1 MTTVAKIEQDERDNV
16 ELPLIAQLVTMGWG
30 HLEGDKWI
38 AAQTERASFDD
49 VVIRDRLRARLI
61 DINRDEHGQQWLTPP
76 RADEA
81 IAKLVAFRGVT
92 GLLARNRALTAM
104 LLTGVQVAKD
114 SSQGEQ
120 RDPRVHF
127 IDFDDWAANDFL
139 AINQFR
145 VNRSGSTDWLLPDI
159 VLFVNG
165 IPIVVIECKSR
176 HRKDPLVKAIDQLRR
191 YANQRKPESREGIE
205 KLFDFNQLTVATSG
219 DQARL
224 GTFTAGPRHY
234 GRWRTTEPV
243 AEADVLTELGAT
255 KLTVQQTLVAGALR
269 PAHVLDIVRNF
280 VIFNDEGGRVA
291 KIGPRYQQFRA
302 VNRAVERLRTGKS
315 ILAGA
320 KHDERGG
327 VVWQTQGSGK
337 SLAMVFLVH
346 KMRNDASLRGCKV
359 VFITDRRDL
368 EGQLLET
375 ARLTG
380 ETLSVA
386 RSQTKA
392 PKGGVE
398 KAPLAELL
406 KRKPPGLVFAMIQKY
421 RGADEKASDK
431 DSADGLLDPVPDP
444 LNTSDQIIVL
454 ADEAHRSHTS
464 ALHARLRAALPNAAH
479 IGFTGTPILD
489 EDKRKTTEI
498 FGPFIDQ
505 YTLKESEEDGA
516 TVPITY
522 EGRHAVAS
530 IAGADSLDT
539 LFDRWFADLSQKERN
554 ALVKR
559 YATEGMV
566 SDATELIR
574 AKAQDM
580 LIHYVE
586 TAMPDGF
593 KAMVVASGRIAAV
606 RYQEAFTDLIADLIA
621 ALDGD
626 TEARARWDKPD
637 DGFLD
642 RAALHLDRLKKIQA
656 AAVVSGA
663 ENDPP
668 DAAPD
673 SFVDWTDP
681 AKTDGR
687 IASFKKAIDADG
699 GDVALL
705 CVKSMLLTGF
715 DAPIAQVMYLD
726 RSMRGAELLQA
737 IARVNRSADNKTR
750 GLVVDYIGIAATL
763 ENALAQY
770 RAEKSVKG
778 ALNDFGRELT
788 RLDNRHARV
797 LALLTDRRLGL
808 DDEDACVNALVE
820 DSALRAEFAD
830 KFKDFAR
837 SLADTLPQPKA
848 LAYLGDAKRL
858 GKIALRVRNLT
869 RDDDLA
875 LVLADAAPKVSA
887 LIDEHIEAEGVD
899 PTIGPVDLTD
909 PAFAKEVDE
918 RKSVRAKA
926 QVMEHAIRDYLTV
939 LEDKHPG
946 RAIAL
951 SERLEE
957 VIEKLADRWDEL
969 LDALVELK
977 DDATTAPSST
987 IPGLSAAQRPF
998 YELIVLRAEHDGETV
1013 DPKIVEATQ
1022 KATELIR
1029 SEIAAVDFWRSE
1041 ALRDGLR
1048 NKLVQLLDG
1057 YIDDF
1062 TTVQQL
1068 GDDIRDLAHRLHE
1081 ELLSDV

>member
-1 MTTVAKIEQDERDNV
+1 MTSLAKIEQDERDNV
-16 ELPLIAQLVTMGWG
+16 ELPLIAQLVTMGWE
-30 HLEGDKWI
+30 HTEGDKWV
-38 AAQTERASFDD
+38 AAQSERSSFAE
-49 VVIRDRLRARLI
+49 VVLRDRLRSKLI
-61 DINRDEHGQQWLTPP
+61 EINRNEHAQKWLTPV

-81 IAKLVAFRGVT
+81 IAKLVAFRGAT
-92 GLLARNRALTAM
+92 GLLTRNRALTEM
-104 LLTGVQVAKD
+104 LLTGVQIAKD
-114 SSQGEQ
+114 PSQGEQ

-139 AINQFR
+139 AVNQFR
-145 VNRSGSTDWLLPDI
+145 VNRPGSTDWLLPDV

-191 YANQRKPESREGIE
+191 YANQRKPKSREGIE
-205 KLFDFNQLTVATSG
+205 KLFDFNQLTIATSG

-234 GRWRTTEPV
+234 GRWRTTEPGS
-243 AEADVLTELGAT
+243 EANVLAELGT
-255 KLTVQQTLVAGALR
+255 SKLTAQQTLVAGVLR
-269 PAHVLDIVRNF
+269 PAHLLDIVRNF
-280 VIFNDEGGRVA
+280 VIFNDEGDRVA

-302 VNRAVERLRTGKS
+302 VNRAVERLQTGKS
-315 ILAGA
+315 ISAGA

-327 VVWQTQGSGK
+327 VIWQTQGSGK
-337 SLAMVFLVH
+337 SLAMVFLVR
-346 KMRNDASLRGCKV
+346 KMRNTAALRGHKI

-368 EGQLLET
+368 EGQLLGT

-386 RSQTKA
+386 RPQTRA

-398 KAPLAELL
+398 TATLTDLL
-406 KRKPPGLVFAMIQKY
+406 KRKPPGLIFATIQKY

-431 DSADGLLDPVPDP
+431 DSADGLLDAVPEP
-444 LNTSDQIIVL
+444 LNTSDQIVVL

-522 EGRHAVAS
+522 EGRHAVAVVE
-530 IAGADSLDT
+530 GATSLDAV
-539 LFDRWFADLSQKERN
+539 FSSFFAHLSQKERD
-554 ALVKR
+554 AVVKR

-566 SDATELIR
+566 SEATEIIR
-574 AKAQDM
+574 AKARDM

-593 KAMVVASGRIAAV
+593 KAMVVASSRIAAV
-606 RYQEAFTDLIADLIA
+606 RYQEAFTELIDDLVV

-626 TEARARWDKPD
+626 AEALTRWEKPD

-642 RAALHLDRLKKIQA
+642 RAALHLDRLKQIKA
-656 AAVVSGA
+656 AAVISGA

-668 DAAPD
+668 DGAPD
-673 SFVDWTDP
+673 SFVEWSDP
-681 AKTDGR
+681 TKTNGR
-687 IASFKKAIDADG
+687 ITSFKKSIGADG

-726 RSMRGAELLQA
+726 RAMKGAELLQA
-737 IARVNRSADNKTR
+737 IARVNRSADNKSR
-750 GLVVDYIGIAATL
+750 GFVVDYVGIAATL
-763 ENALAQY
+763 EAALALY
-770 RAEKSVKG
+770 RGEKPVKG
-778 ALNDFGRELT
+778 ASNDSDDELT
-788 RLDNRHARV
+788 RLEKRHARA
-797 LALLTDRRLGL
+797 LALFSDRKLGL
-808 DDEDACVNALVE
+808 DDEDACVDALVE
-820 DSALRAEFAD
+820 DAAFRADFAD

-875 LVLADAAPKVSA
+875 LVLADAAPKVRA
-887 LIDEHIEAEGVD
+887 LIDEHVKAQGVD
-899 PTIGPVDLTD
+899 PTIAPVDLTD

-918 RKSVRAKA
+918 RKSPRAKA

-939 LEDKHPG
+939 LEDKHPA

-957 VIEKLADRWDEL
+957 IIEKLADRWDEL
-969 LDALVELK
+969 LDALVDLK
-977 DDATTAPSST
+977 DAATTSPSST
-987 IPGLSAAQRPF
+987 VPGLSAVERPF
-998 YELIVLRAEHDGETV
+998 YELIVLRASLDGTAI
-1013 DPKIVEATQ
+1013 DPKIIEATQ
-1022 KATELIR
+1022 KATALIR

-1041 ALRDGLR
+1041 TLRDGLR

-1068 GDDIRDLAHRLHE
+1068 GDDMRDLAHRLHE
-1081 ELLSDV
+1081 ELLGDV

>member
-1 MTTVAKIEQDERDNV
+1 MTSLAKIEQDERDNV
-16 ELPLIAQLVTMGWG
+16 ELPLIAQLVTMGWD
-30 HLEGDKWI
+30 HVEGDKWI
-38 AAQTERASFDD
+38 AAQSERTSFDE
-49 VVIRDRLRARLI
+49 VVLRDRLQAKLI
-61 DINRDEHGQQWLTPP
+61 DINRDEHGHQWLTPD

-92 GLLARNRALTAM
+92 GLLARNRALTEM
-104 LLTGVQVAKD
+104 LLTGVQIAKD
-114 SSQGEQ
+114 PSKGEL

-127 IDFDDWAANDFL
+127 VDFDDWAANDFL
-139 AINQFR
+139 AVNQFR
-145 VNRSGSTDWLLPDI
+145 VNRPGSSDWLLPDI

-165 IPIVVIECKSR
+165 IPLVVIECKSR

-191 YANQRKPESREGIE
+191 YANQRKPKSREGIE

-243 AEADVLTELGAT
+243 AEADVLAELGAT
-255 KLTVQQTLVAGALR
+255 KLTAQQTLVAGVLR
-269 PAHVLDIVRNF
+269 PAHLLDIVRNF
-280 VIFNDEGGRVA
+280 VIFNEEGGRVA

-302 VNRAVERLRTGKS
+302 VTLAVERLRTGKS
-315 ILAGA
+315 IPAGA

-337 SLAMVFLVH
+337 SLAMVFLVR
-346 KMRNDASLRGCKV
+346 KMRNTAALRGCKI

-368 EGQLLET
+368 EGQLLQT

-386 RSQTKA
+386 RPQTKA
-392 PKGGVE
+392 PHGGVE
-398 KAPLAELL
+398 TAPLAELL
-406 KRKPPGLVFAMIQKY
+406 KRKPPGLVFATIQKY
-421 RGADEKASDK
+421 RGADEKPSDK
-431 DSADGLLDPVPDP
+431 DSSDGLLDAVPEP
-444 LNTSDQIIVL
+444 LNTSDQIVVL

-479 IGFTGTPILD
+479 IGFTGTPILG

-522 EGRHAVAS
+522 EGRHA
-530 IAGADSLDT
+530 GAAVTGAVSLDA
-539 LFDRWFADLSQKERN
+539 LFDKWFADLSQTERN
-554 ALVKR
+554 AVVKR

-566 SDATELIR
+566 SEATELIR
-574 AKAQDM
+574 AKARDM

-586 TAMPDGF
+586 TTMPDGF
-593 KAMVVASGRIAAV
+593 KAMVVAPSRIAAV
-606 RYQEAFTDLIADLIA
+606 RYQEAFADLIADLIA

-626 TEARARWDKPD
+626 VDARTRWAKPD
-637 DGFLD
+637 NGFLD
-642 RAALHLDRLKKIQA
+642 RAALHVDRLKTIQA
-656 AAVVSGA
+656 AAVISGA

-668 DAAPD
+668 DGAPD
-673 SFVDWTDP
+673 TFVDWTDP
-681 AKTDGR
+681 TKTNGR
-687 IASFKKAIDADG
+687 INSFKKAIDADG
-699 GDVALL
+699 GEVALL

-726 RSMRGAELLQA
+726 RAMKGAELLQA
-737 IARVNRSADNKTR
+737 VARVNRSADNKSR
-750 GLVVDYIGIAATL
+750 GLVVDYVGIAATL
-763 ENALAQY
+763 EDALAQY
-770 RAEKSVKG
+770 RGEKSVKG
-778 ALNDFGRELT
+778 ALNDFGDELT
-788 RLDNRHARV
+788 RLEKRHARL
-797 LALLTDRRLGL
+797 LALLTDRKLSL
-808 DDEDACVNALVE
+808 DDEDACVDALVE
-820 DSALRAEFAD
+820 DAALRADFAD

-875 LVLADAAPKVSA
+875 LILADAAPKVRA
-887 LIDEHIEAEGVD
+887 LIDEHIEAQGVD
-899 PTIGPVDLTD
+899 PTIAPVDLTD

-918 RKSVRAKA
+918 RKSPRAKA

-939 LEDKHPG
+939 LEDKHPA

-951 SERLEE
+951 SERLAE

-987 IPGLSAAQRPF
+987 IPGLAAVQRPF
-998 YELIVLRAEHDGETV
+998 YELIVLRANLDSDSV
-1013 DPKIVEATQ
+1013 DPKIVEVTQ
-1022 KATELIR
+1022 KATELVR
-1029 SEIAAVDFWRSE
+1029 AEIAAVDFWRSE
-1041 ALRDGLR
+1041 TLRDGLR

-1062 TTVQQL
+1062 TIVQQL
-1068 GDDIRDLAHRLHE
+1068 GDDMRDLAHRLHE
-1081 ELLSDV
+1081 ELLGDV